1 VKTSIASTLV
11 ACSLAFCGC
20 STTHHRTW
28 EYKTVVDVSDEQ
40 LNQLADQ
47 GWRVEDFSVA
57 SQSNGALN
65 KAYVLKRP
73 KQP

>member
-1 VKTSIASTLV
+1 M
-11 ACSLAFCGC
+11 
-20 STTHHRTW
+20 HHARTW

-47 GWRVEDFSVA
+47 GWRVDEFSVA

-65 KAYVLKRP
+65 KAYLLIRR